1 MQRGTAAAALER
13 QQLSPQQ
20 AARPVLASGPSK
32 ANELP
37 LPGLLEGENPSLFGL
52 QQAKQIKNIAKR
64 ILKWKRDDFPGGQP
78 VSLSMQN
85 VTELFRNAYVAC
97 EKTDGVRFLLLGTN
111 HRLYLIGRRNE
122 VREIADMYLP
132 RSLDLTESQDMT
144 LLDGELVMD
153 RRDSGGFVW
162 RYLIYDCIA
171 VDGNEEIQKLNLLQR
186 LHAVKKF
193 VTEPVARLREVR
205 QRQSAALNA
214 NPHELPFGCTDTVD
228 GNSFGFESSAIGGKE
243 HPMEIYL
250 KASDMGLDFFEIFDL
265 EAIRRLALRLPHPS
279 DGIIF
284 TPVRLPYVTGT
295 CPLLL
300 KWKPPHLNTV
310 DFSVE
315 PVYDLDGV
323 PQIFIL
329 CASYRGVR
337 TFAGLVLAPYGEFY
351 KELYDM
357 ACRGSAGGVIV
368 ECFWRPT
375 APVFTFYPALRERP
389 SAREEQRWN
398 SRNQGHPFYDFD
410 RGEWREGGWVAERIR
425 TDKAMPNDVKVLV
438 SVKRSIDDGVSFA
451 TLQREIE
458 RFKQHKKRRVAELCK
473 VVADIPVG
481 EN

>member
-1 MQRGTAAAALER
+1 MQRTTGPPER

-20 AARPVLASGPSK
+20 KAARPIMISGPGPIK
-32 ANELP
+32 ASELP
-37 LPGLLEGENPSLFGL
+37 LPGLLEGENPSLFSL
-52 QQAKQIKNIAKR
+52 QQAKHIKNIAKR

-85 VTELFRNAYVAC
+85 VTDRLSCVCKPLVLFA
-97 EKTDGVRFLLLGTN
+97 DGQ
-111 HRLYLIGRRNE
+111 

-132 RSLDLTESQDMT
+132 RSLDLTESQEMT

-153 RRDSGGFVW
+153 RRDSGGFIW

-186 LHAVKKF
+186 LHAAKKF
-193 VTEPVARLREVR
+193 VTEPVARLREVQ
-205 QRQSAALNA
+205 QRESAAFNA
-214 NPHELPFGCTDTVD
+214 NPNELPFGFTDTAD
-228 GNSFGFESSAIGGKE
+228 GNHNNTFAFESSEIGPKE
-243 HPMEIYL
+243 PPMEIYL
-250 KASDMGLDFFEIFDL
+250 KARKGPIEEVDGSLFCKTSAMKFPAFWYLIKSHVIEWDFFEIFDL

-284 TPVRLPYVTGT
+284 TPVKLPYVTGT

-300 KWKPPHLNTV
+300 KWKPPHLNT
-310 DFSVE
+310 
-315 PVYDLDGV
+315 
-323 PQIFIL
+323 
-329 CASYRGVR
+329 GVR
-337 TFAGLVLAPYGEFY
+337 TFAGLILAPFGEFY

-451 TLQREIE
+451 TLQHEIE

-473 VVADIPVG
+473 GVADIPIE